1 MPSPFHASSLTHGV
15 QRWSVLV
22 SQKPRDPMSLRH
34 AAVLAVGF
42 STILL
47 SACGDDDPTP
57 PQTPAFTLAV
67 TPTTLSVQAG
77 GVPTSIALA
86 SVASEADAAL
96 ANVAGAAGTGTL
108 NVAITRSGGF
118 EGAVTI
124 AVEGLP
130 TGVTASALTI
140 APGLLTGTIT
150 ITAAANATV
159 GTATLT
165 VRGTGTGVTAQ
176 TANVQLTITAS
187 PSFALTLT
195 PTALSVQQGQSGTA
209 TANIARSGG
218 FAGSVALTST
228 GPPAGVTLAF
238 DPASAT
244 GATSAITVNVG
255 ASVAPGV
262 YPITVQGASTGL
274 TNQTAVLT
282 LTVTAPPTPSV
293 ALSAAPANLSIAQ
306 GQSGSSTLTLARTN
320 FTGAVALTSTG
331 APAGMTITFNPTSVT
346 GTTSGITV
354 DVGAAVTV
362 GAYPIVIQGAGTGIA
377 NANVTLM
384 VTVTAP
390 PASSIG
396 LSITPSAL
404 TIQTGASG
412 TTDLTIT
419 RTNFT
424 GAVALTSTGAPA
436 GITVTFNP
444 ASVTGTTSQVTVAVG
459 ATVVAGVY
467 PITLTGAGTGVADA
481 TTVLTVTVTAPSIAL
496 SVAPTTLSV
505 AAAASG
511 TSTVTLVRT
520 SFTGDVALTST
531 GAPAGMTVTFNPATL
546 TGTTLTST
554 ATVAVG
560 AAVVAGTYPITVQGA
575 GTGVANAT
583 AVLTVTVTA
592 AAGSIVLT
600 TSPATLSIQQ
610 GGSGSST
617 LTIARTNFTG
627 TVNLTSTGAPA
638 GMTVSFNPAAAT
650 GTTSTVTVGVA
661 ASVAVGTYAIT
672 LTGAGTGITNAT
684 TALSVTVTAPGSGNV
699 GLTFC
704 AQTGLPLWV
713 GYQDFGGAWTQAVG
727 VNNVYSFNIT
737 TKGAIAWVLPVAGG
751 KTSLQ
756 ILYGTQAELSLR
768 GTTQCVGSGA
778 LKAINVTAVGVGAAD
793 FASIAMNGGFATIIG
808 ATGTFTAPLQ
818 PGVRDGLVDLIGVKS
833 TISGTTLTA
842 NSIVIQR
849 DRNDATGTTVTVDFA
864 TGVAPVTQTATIGNL
879 LGQQAYVSSLF
890 FSKNGTFGSLFS
902 DAAGA
907 STSTTRTWQG
917 VPAASVITGD
927 YHLLSVFSASTTG
940 LPFRAITQYNRLAAD
955 RTYTLPDAITTPP
968 TITVQG
974 TSPYV
979 TLTTNWVIQS
989 AQYNQNW
996 SMSFAPTSGTV
1007 AFVFVNGT
1015 AGYFGSGPVQLAIPN
1030 FGSSFNPAHGLQPGI
1045 PVNWTFTA
1053 LGGTLFTQP
1062 NGPTQL
1068 EGYTQTF
1075 AGVGGTFTP

>member
-1 MPSPFHASSLTHGV
+1 
-15 QRWSVLV
+15 
-22 SQKPRDPMSLRH
+22 MSLRH
-34 AAVLAVGF
+34 AALLAAGF

-47 SACGDDDPTP
+47 SACGGDDPTP
-57 PQTPAFTLAV
+57 PRTPAFTLAV

-96 ANVAGAAGTGTL
+96 ANVTGAAGTGTL

-187 PSFALTLT
+187 PGFALTLT

-228 GPPAGVTLAF
+228 GAPAGVTLAF
-238 DPASAT
+238 NPASAT
-244 GATSAITVNVG
+244 GATSAIAVNVG
-255 ASVAPGV
+255 ATVPQGV

-293 ALSAAPANLSIAQ
+293 ALSLAPANLSIAQ

-354 DVGAAVTV
+354 DVGAAVQL
-362 GAYPIVIQGAGTGIA
+362 GAYPIVITGAGTGIA
-377 NANVTLM
+377 NATVTLM

-390 PASSIG
+390 PASSIA
-396 LSITPSAL
+396 LSIAPSAL

-412 TTDLTIT
+412 TATATLV

-424 GAVALTSTGAPA
+424 GD
-436 GITVTFNP
+436 VT
-444 ASVTGTTSQVTVAVG
+444 
-459 ATVVAGVY
+459 
-467 PITLTGAGTGVADA
+467 
-481 TTVLTVTVTAPSIAL
+481 
-496 SVAPTTLSV
+496 
-505 AAAASG
+505 
-511 TSTVTLVRT
+511 
-520 SFTGDVALTST
+520 LTST

-554 ATVAVG
+554 VTVVVGATVAAGVHPITLTGAGTGVANATTVLTVTVTAPSIALSVAPATLSIAAGASGTATVTLVRTNFTGDVTLTSTGAPAGMTVTFSPATLTGTTLTSTATVAVG
-560 AAVVAGTYPITVQGA
+560 ASVAPGPHTITVQGA

-600 TSPATLSIQQ
+600 TNPATLSIQQ

-627 TVNLTSTGAPA
+627 AVNLTSTGAPA
-638 GMTVSFNPAAAT
+638 GMTVAFNPASAT
-650 GTTSTVTVGVA
+650 GTTSTVTVTVG
-661 ASVAVGTYAIT
+661 ASVVAGTYPIT

-684 TALSVTVTAPGSGNV
+684 TVLSVTVTVPGSGNV

-704 AQTGLPLWV
+704 AQTGIPLWV

-737 TKGAIAWVLPVAGG
+737 TKGAVAWVLPVAGG

-756 ILYGTQAELSLR
+756 IMYGTQAELNAR
-768 GTTQCVGSGA
+768 GTSQCVASGA
-778 LKAINVTAVGVGAAD
+778 LKAINVTAVGVTATD
-793 FASIAMNGGFATIIG
+793 MASIAMNGGFAQIIG
-808 ATGTFTAPLQ
+808 ATGPFTAALQ
-818 PGVRDGLVDLIGVKS
+818 PGVRDGLVDLIGVRS
-833 TISGTTLTA
+833 TISGSTFTP

-864 TGVAPVTQTATIGNL
+864 TGVAPVSQTATIGNL
-879 LGQQAYVSSLF
+879 LGQQATVSSLF
-890 FSKNGTFGSLFS
+890 FSKNGTSGSIGF
-902 DAAGA
+902 AQ
-907 STSTTRTWQG
+907 TTGTTAPWQG
-917 VPAASVITGD
+917 VPAANVITGD
-927 YHLLSVFSASTTG
+927 FHLMNIIATTPGSTTG
-940 LPFRAITQYNRLAAD
+940 TPYRGITQYNKLAAD

-968 TITVQG
+968 TITVTG

-979 TLTTNWVIQS
+979 TLTSNWVIQS
-989 AQYNQNW
+989 AQYNQFW
-996 SMSFAPTSGTV
+996 SFSFVPASGNV
-1007 AFVFVNGT
+1007 AFVSVTGT

-1030 FGSSFNPAHGLQPGI
+1030 FGSTFNAAHGLQPGI
-1045 PVNWTFTA
+1045 AVPWTFTA
-1053 LGGTLFTQP
+1053 AGGTVYTQP
-1062 NGPTQL
+1062 NGATQL
-1068 EGYTQTF
+1068 EGYISTL
-1075 AGVGGTFTP
+1075 AAVGGTFTP

>member
-1 MPSPFHASSLTHGV
+1 
-15 QRWSVLV
+15 
-22 SQKPRDPMSLRH
+22 MSLRH
-34 AAVLAVGF
+34 AAVLAAGF

-47 SACGDDDPTP
+47 SACGGDDPTP

-86 SVASEADAAL
+86 SVESEADAAL
-96 ANVAGAAGTGTL
+96 SNVTGAAGTGTL

-228 GPPAGVTLAF
+228 GAPAGVTVAF
-238 DPASAT
+238 NPASAT
-244 GATSAITVNVG
+244 GATSAITVTVG
-255 ASVAPGV
+255 ATVAPGV

-282 LTVTAPPTPSV
+282 LTVTAPPTPGV
-293 ALSAAPANLSIAQ
+293 ALSLAPANLSVAQ

-354 DVGAAVTV
+354 DVGAAVQV
-362 GAYPIVIQGAGTGIA
+362 GAYPIVITGAGTGIA
-377 NANVTLM
+377 NASVTLM

-396 LSITPSAL
+396 LAINPSAL

-424 GAVALTSTGAPA
+424 GAVTLTSTGAPT
-436 GITVTFNP
+436 GMTVTFNP

-459 ATVVAGVY
+459 ASVAAGVY
-467 PITLTGAGTGVADA
+467 PITLTGAGTGVANA

-505 AAAASG
+505 AAGASG
-511 TSTVTLVRT
+511 TATVTLVRT

-560 AAVVAGTYPITVQGA
+560 ASVAAGSYPITVQGA

-583 AVLTVTVTA
+583 TTLTVTVTA

-610 GGSGSST
+610 GASGTST

-627 TVNLTSTGAPA
+627 AVNLTSTGAPA
-638 GMTVSFNPAAAT
+638 GMTVAFNPASAT
-650 GTTSTVTVGVA
+650 GTTSTVTVTVG
-661 ASVAVGTYAIT
+661 ASVAAGTYTIT
-672 LTGAGTGITNAT
+672 LTGAGTGITSAT
-684 TALSVTVTAPGSGNV
+684 TTLSITVTAGGGSGNV

-713 GYQDFGGAWTQAVG
+713 GYQDFGGTWTQAVG

-737 TKGAIAWVLPVAGG
+737 TKGAVAWVLPVAGG

-756 ILYGTQAELSLR
+756 IMYGTQAELNAR
-768 GTTQCVGSGA
+768 GTSQCVASGA
-778 LKAINVTAVGVGAAD
+778 LKAINVTAVGVTATD
-793 FASIAMNGGFATIIG
+793 MASIAMNGGFATIIG
-808 ATGTFTAPLQ
+808 ATGTFTAALQ
-818 PGVRDGLVDLIGVKS
+818 PGVRDGLVDLIGVRS
-833 TISGTTLTA
+833 AISGSTFTP

-864 TGVAPVTQTATIGNL
+864 TGVAPVNQTATIGNL
-879 LGQQAYVSSLF
+879 LGQQATVSSLF
-890 FSKNGTFGSLFS
+890 FSKNGTSGSIGF
-902 DAAGA
+902 AQ
-907 STSTTRTWQG
+907 TTGTTAPWQG

-927 YHLLSVFSASTTG
+927 FHLMNIIATTPGSTTG
-940 LPFRAITQYNRLAAD
+940 TPFRGITQYNKLAAD

-989 AQYNQNW
+989 AQYNQFW
-996 SMSFAPTSGTV
+996 SFSFVPASGTV
-1007 AFVFVNGT
+1007 ASVFVSGS
-1015 AGYFGSGPVQLAIPN
+1015 ASYFGSGPVQLAIPN
-1030 FGSSFNPAHGLQPGI
+1030 FGSTFNAAHGLQPGI
-1045 PVNWTFTA
+1045 AVPWTFTA
-1053 LGGTLFTQP
+1053 AGGTFYTQP
-1062 NGPTQL
+1062 NGATQL
-1068 EGYTQTF
+1068 EGYISTL
-1075 AGVGGTFTP
+1075 AAVGGTFTP

>member
-1 MPSPFHASSLTHGV
+1 
-15 QRWSVLV
+15 
-22 SQKPRDPMSLRH
+22 MSLRH
-34 AAVLAVGF
+34 AAVLAAGF

-47 SACGDDDPTP
+47 SACGGDDPTP

-86 SVASEADAAL
+86 SVESEADAAL
-96 ANVAGAAGTGTL
+96 SNVTGAAGTGTL

-195 PTALSVQQGQSGTA
+195 PTALSVQQGQAGTA

-228 GPPAGVTLAF
+228 GAPAGVTVAF
-238 DPASAT
+238 NPASAT
-244 GATSAITVNVG
+244 GATSAITVTVG
-255 ASVAPGV
+255 ATVAPGV

-282 LTVTAPPTPSV
+282 LTVTAPPTPGV
-293 ALSAAPANLSIAQ
+293 ALSLAPANLSVAQ

-354 DVGAAVTV
+354 DVGAAVQV
-362 GAYPIVIQGAGTGIA
+362 GAYPIVITGAGTGIA
-377 NANVTLM
+377 NASVTLM

-396 LSITPSAL
+396 LAINPSAL

-424 GAVALTSTGAPA
+424 GAVTLTSTGAPT
-436 GITVTFNP
+436 GMTVTFNP

-459 ATVVAGVY
+459 ASVAAGVY
-467 PITLTGAGTGVADA
+467 PITLTGAGTGVANA

-505 AAAASG
+505 AAGASG
-511 TSTVTLVRT
+511 TATVTLVRT

-560 AAVVAGTYPITVQGA
+560 ASVAAGSYPITVQGA

-583 AVLTVTVTA
+583 TTLTVTVTA

-610 GGSGSST
+610 GASGTST

-627 TVNLTSTGAPA
+627 AVNLTSTGAPA
-638 GMTVSFNPAAAT
+638 GMTVAFNPASAT
-650 GTTSTVTVGVA
+650 GTTSTVTVTVG
-661 ASVAVGTYAIT
+661 ASVAAGTYTIT
-672 LTGAGTGITNAT
+672 LTGAGTGITSAT
-684 TALSVTVTAPGSGNV
+684 TTLSITVTAGGGSGNV

-713 GYQDFGGAWTQAVG
+713 GYQDFGGTWTQAVG

-737 TKGAIAWVLPVAGG
+737 TKGAVAWVLPVAGG

-756 ILYGTQAELSLR
+756 IMYGTQAELNAR
-768 GTTQCVGSGA
+768 GTSQCVASGA
-778 LKAINVTAVGVGAAD
+778 LKAINVTAVGVTATD
-793 FASIAMNGGFATIIG
+793 MASIAMNGGFATIIG
-808 ATGTFTAPLQ
+808 ATGTFTAALQ
-818 PGVRDGLVDLIGVKS
+818 PGVRDGLVDLIGVRS
-833 TISGTTLTA
+833 AISGSTFTP

-849 DRNDATGTTVTVDFA
+849 DRNDATGTTVAVDFA
-864 TGVAPVTQTATIGNL
+864 TGVAPVNQTATIGNL
-879 LGQQAYVSSLF
+879 LGQQATVSSLF
-890 FSKNGTFGSLFS
+890 FSKNGTSGSIGF
-902 DAAGA
+902 AQ
-907 STSTTRTWQG
+907 TTGTTAPWQG

-927 YHLLSVFSASTTG
+927 FHLMNIIATTPGSTTG
-940 LPFRAITQYNRLAAD
+940 TPFRGITQYNKLAAD

-989 AQYNQNW
+989 AQYNQFW
-996 SMSFAPTSGTV
+996 SFSFVPASGTV
-1007 AFVFVNGT
+1007 ASVFVSGS

-1030 FGSSFNPAHGLQPGI
+1030 FGSTFNAAHGLQPGI
-1045 PVNWTFTA
+1045 AVPWTFTA
-1053 LGGTLFTQP
+1053 AGGTFYTQP
-1062 NGPTQL
+1062 NGATQL
-1068 EGYTQTF
+1068 EGYISTL
-1075 AGVGGTFTP
+1075 AAVGGTFTP